1 MSQTRVNVIKEAF
14 KKMDK
19 TGDGIITMEDLKQAY
34 SVRSHP
40 KFQSG
45 EETEEQI
52 FKKFLANFEKD
63 DTRDGKVGLEGHALY
78 NLNNPEAM
86 F

>member
-1 MSQTRVNVIKEAF
+1 MSQTRVKVVKEAF

-19 TGDGIITMEDLKQAY
+19 TGDGVITSEDLKQNY
-34 SVRSHP
+34 SVRFNP
-40 KFQSG
+40 KFLSG
-45 EETEEQI
+45 DETEEQI

-63 DTRDGKVGLEGHALY
+63 SSTRDGKVSFTICSG
-78 NLNNPEAM
+78 